1 MNVLYKKDSKGKI
14 LQWEASVVQNKF
26 GVTIVI
32 KSGELGG
39 KLTTTTREN
48 IKGKNINKANETTP
62 VTQAEADVTSLYK
75 KKQREGYKSLQAL
88 KYPFDLEAFQVIDL
102 QNFLNTNLKI
112 DTRDLDGNLK
122 PMRAQQYYR
131 SNKGTLDKVSKTY
144 SGWTD
149 PTGKVWDD
157 RKYYYLLNPYVQKP
171 NNALIMKFPALI
183 QPKINGV
190 RATISL
196 DTNGCVQILSK
207 EGLKYDIRHISDVF
221 EQYKHLFVVSNFD
234 EIEEMDIIFDG
245 ELYIHDE
252 KLQVISSAVKS
263 FNMNTPRVVFI
274 AFDLAIPNV
283 KNLRRFQLLKHLL
296 EFTSER
302 LDSPIEVVKTHLI
315 GHDTQA
321 QEKTD
326 QYIQDGYEGS
336 ILRNPNGL
344 YQFGKRPM
352 DMVKLKRTVDEEFTI
367 IDIVGQDKNPE
378 LGLYVCRTK
387 QGKEFKVTP
396 KGDRDF
402 KELILFQKHL
412 YIGKPL
418 TCTFYEY
425 TEAEVHHAIARG
437 NAERLLGLA

>member
-32 KSGELGG
+32 KSGELDG
-39 KLTTTTREN
+39 KLITTTREN
-48 IKGKNINKANETTP
+48 IKGKNINKVNETTP
-62 VTQAEADVTSLYK
+62 YTQAEADVISLYK

-88 KYPFDLEAFQVIDL
+88 KYPFTVEAFETIDL
-102 QNFLNTNLKI
+102 RHFLEVNLKI

-131 SNKGTLDKVSKTY
+131 SKKNFV
-144 SGWTD
+144 D
-149 PTGKVWDD
+149 PTGKEWDD

-196 DTNGCVQILSK
+196 DTNGRVQILSK
-207 EGLKYDIRHISDVF
+207 EGLKYDLRHISDEF
-221 EQYKHLFVVSNFD
+221 ENNKEIFAVSNYHGVD
-234 EIEEMDIIFDG
+234 EMDIIFDG

-274 AFDLAIPNV
+274 AFDLAVPILG
-283 KNLRRFQLLKHLL
+283 NLKRFQLLKHLL
-296 EFTSER
+296 EFTTQNLAS
-302 LDSPIEVVKTHLI
+302 SIETVRTHLI
-315 GHDTQA
+315 GHDSQA

-326 QYIQDGYEGS
+326 QYIEEGYEGS

-425 TEAEVHHAIARG
+425 TEDGIPFHVIDNIIRDYE
-437 NAERLLGLA
+437 